1 MQKLTLGILFT
12 FFILINTL
20 IGQDVTFLASAK
32 NVVRI
37 GERFQ
42 LVYSLN
48 AEGQNF
54 NAPSFEKFRV
64 IAGPST
70 SSSSSIQVINGS
82 VSRTV
87 EYSFTFVLQAT
98 EEGIFDIPAAE
109 VTVSGKKYQSNALKV
124 QVVNNSNSQQGQQQ
138 GSSGTNNQTSAFDQ
152 LKDDVFIRAY
162 ADKASP
168 MQGEQ
173 VVVTYKLYYRINI
186 SSPEFSKEPSYK
198 GFWVNDLLKDKNFPQ
213 YKENYKGQ
221 AYNVAEIKKVALF
234 PQQSGKVTITPLELT
249 CQAQVKAQTQSRS
262 RDPFESFFND
272 PFFNR
277 YQTVELP
284 LISNEL
290 KLDIKPLPTAN
301 QPTEFNGAV
310 GKFDMSSSIDKTDIK
325 ANEAINLKFTISGT
339 GNVELVDRINVK
351 FPPDFEVYDPKVT
364 KSMNYAQQGVSG
376 SKTFEYLIIPRTP
389 GNFTIDPV
397 KFVYFDLSKNQYIT
411 HTSPEYKISVAKG
424 DGNQA
429 DYTFSGTNQSDI
441 RYIGSDIRH
450 IHTGNPKLQLYGTLF
465 FGSYMFYTLLALP
478 FVFFILFV
486 LIWKKELKKRSNMAL
501 MRNRKATKV
510 AQKRLK
516 KSQAFLQEKKQNEF
530 YEEVSQALWGYL
542 SDKFSIP
549 LSNLSMDTV
558 KETLQKKEVKEE
570 TILSFIETLNNC
582 EFARFAPGD
591 SQSNMETIYNEGVN
605 IITLMEKE
613 LK

>member
-1 MQKLTLGILFT
+1 MLTSG
-12 FFILINTL
+12 
-20 IGQDVTFLASAK
+20 
-32 NVVRI
+32 
-37 GERFQ
+37 
-42 LVYSLN
+42 
-48 AEGQNF
+48 
-54 NAPSFEKFRV
+54 
-64 IAGPST
+64 ST
-70 SSSSSIQVINGS
+70 
-82 VSRTV
+82 
-87 EYSFTFVLQAT
+87 
-98 EEGIFDIPAAE
+98 
-109 VTVSGKKYQSNALKV
+109 
-124 QVVNNSNSQQGQQQ
+124 QQGQQQ
-138 GSSGTNNQTSAFDQ
+138 GSSQGGETNEMDQ

-162 ADKASP
+162 ADKNSP

-198 GFWVNDLLKDKNFPQ
+198 GFWVNDLLKDKNYPQ

-234 PQQSGKVTITPLELT
+234 PQQSGKISITPLELT

-277 YQTVELP
+277 YKTVEIP
-284 LISNEL
+284 LVSNSL
-290 KLDIKPLPTAN
+290 SLDVKPLPTAN
-301 QPTEFNGAV
+301 KPSEFSGAV
-310 GKFDMSSSIDKTDIK
+310 GKFDMSSSIDNTDLK

-339 GNVELVDRINVK
+339 GNVELVDKVNVK

-376 SKTFEYLIIPRTP
+376 RKTFEYLIIPRNP
-389 GNFTIDPV
+389 GEFKIDPV
-397 KFVYFDLSKNQYIT
+397 KFVYFDLASKLYKT
-411 HTSPEYKISVAKG
+411 LSSPEYVINVAKG
-424 DGNQA
+424 DGSQV
-429 DYTFSGTNQSDI
+429 DYTFSGTNKSDI
-441 RYIGSDIRH
+441 QYIGSDIRH
-450 IHTGNPKLQLYGTLF
+450 IHTGVPNLRLTGSLF
-465 FGSYMFYTLLALP
+465 FGSPSFYLLLALP
-478 FVFFILFV
+478 LFLFILFV
-486 LIWKKELKKRSNMAL
+486 IIWKKELKKRSNMAL
-501 MRNRKATKV
+501 MRNRKATRV

-516 KSQAFLQEKKQNEF
+516 KAQAFLQEKKQNEF

-558 KETLQKKEVKEE
+558 KETLQVKEVKEE
-570 TILSFIETLNNC
+570 TIHSFIETLNNC

-591 SQSNMETIYNEGVN
+591 SQANMESIYTEGVK
-605 IITLMEKE
+605 IITTMEKE

>member
-1 MQKLTLGILFT
+1 MQKLSLGILFIFSFLAT
-12 FFILINTL
+12 TL
-20 IGQDVTFLASAK
+20 FGQDVTFQASAK
-32 NVVRI
+32 NVVRT
-37 GERFQ
+37 GEQFR

-54 NAPSFEKFRV
+54 RAPSFEKFRV
-64 IAGPST
+64 VAGPST

-87 EYSFTFVLQAT
+87 DYSYTFVLQAT

-109 VTVSGKKYQSNALKV
+109 ITVGGNKYQSNALKI
-124 QVVNNSNSQQGQQQ
+124 QVVNSGSAQQGQQQ
-138 GSSGTNNQTSAFDQ
+138 GSSGSNNQSSAYDQ

-162 ADKASP
+162 ADKGLP

-290 KLDIKPLPTAN
+290 TLDIKPLPTAN
-301 QPTEFNGAV
+301 QPIEFSGAV
-310 GKFDMSSSIDKTDIK
+310 GTFDMSSTIDKTDIK

-339 GNVELVDRINVK
+339 GNVELVDKINVK

-364 KSMNYAQQGVSG
+364 KNMNYAQKGVSG

-397 KFVYFDLSKNQYIT
+397 KFVYFDLSKNQYVS
-411 HTSPEYKISVAKG
+411 HSSPEYKISVAKG

-450 IHTGNPKLQLYGTLF
+450 IHTGNPKLQLYGALF
-465 FGSYMFYTLLALP
+465 FGSPTFYALLALP
-478 FVFFILFV
+478 FILFILFV
-486 LIWKKELKKRSNMAL
+486 MIWKKELKKRSNMAL

-516 KSQAFLQEKKQNEF
+516 KSQAYLQEKKQNEF

-542 SDKFSIP
+542 SDKFSIS

-570 TILSFIETLNNC
+570 TIDSFINTLNNC